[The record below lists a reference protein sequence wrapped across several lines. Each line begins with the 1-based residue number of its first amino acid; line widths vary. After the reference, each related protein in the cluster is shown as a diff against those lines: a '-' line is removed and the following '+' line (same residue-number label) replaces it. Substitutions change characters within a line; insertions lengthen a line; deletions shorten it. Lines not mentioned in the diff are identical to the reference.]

1 MKTQLQIRVAFRFAL
16 RSAFVAVALAVMG
29 CSSTPPVHLY
39 LGFDASRST
48 RPHLG
53 GYAELAVSIVEHAQP
68 GSDSLTMYRVDAECR
83 EFHDGP
89 VPDSA
94 ESFIPPLVNDLHD
107 MPDRDCTYP
116 ARFWTE
122 VARRTEADT
131 RPVAI
136 AYLSDGDNDDFRAA
150 SAHAIR
156 TAAAHIAANPRVVA
170 VAVIGAAP
178 ANFAALR
185 RDLAPLEGRLMLV
198 DAAEASSLSC
208 TGSFVNKLDTAR
220 RQEETK

>member
-53 GYAELAVSIVEHAQP
+53 EYAELAVSIVEHAQP
-68 GSDSLTMYRVDAECR
+68 GSDALTLYRVDAECR

-94 ESFIPPLVNDLHD
+94 ESFIPPLVKDLQD

-122 VARRTEADT
+122 VARRVAGDT

-150 SAHAIR
+150 SAKAIR
-156 TAAAHIAANPRVVA
+156 TAAACLASNPRVVV
-170 VAVIGAAP
+170 VAVIGAEP
-178 ANFAALR
+178 GNFAALR
-185 RDLAPLEGRLMLV
+185 RDLAPLEGRLVLV
-198 DAAEASSLSC
+198 DAAEAVSFSC
-208 TGSFVNKLDTAR
+208 TDAFINKIDSAR
-220 RQEETK
+220 RQ